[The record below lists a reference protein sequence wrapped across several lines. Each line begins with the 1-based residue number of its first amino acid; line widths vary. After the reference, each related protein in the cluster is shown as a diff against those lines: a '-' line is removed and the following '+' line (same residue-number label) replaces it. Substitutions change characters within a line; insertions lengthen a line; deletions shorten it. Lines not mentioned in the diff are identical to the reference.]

1 VSRNCSPA
9 AVIGEAKIS
18 KRAALP
24 PLIVK
29 PLLASCAHDTVSF
42 KC

>member
-1 VSRNCSPA
+1 VRLDVSRNCSPA

-18 KRAALP
+18 KRAAFP

-29 PLLASCAHDTVSF
+29 PLLGLTRA
-42 KC
+42 